1 MVYIQVCM
9 RAFGCGG
16 VYVCMC
22 VPGCVVCGVCAC
34 VGDEGLHHIKSI
46 SQMAGRFRKQIPFDF
61 LVIDL

>member
-1 MVYIQVCM
+1 M

-46 SQMAGRFRKQIPFDF
+46 SQMAGGSESRYHLIF
-61 LVIDL
+61 LS